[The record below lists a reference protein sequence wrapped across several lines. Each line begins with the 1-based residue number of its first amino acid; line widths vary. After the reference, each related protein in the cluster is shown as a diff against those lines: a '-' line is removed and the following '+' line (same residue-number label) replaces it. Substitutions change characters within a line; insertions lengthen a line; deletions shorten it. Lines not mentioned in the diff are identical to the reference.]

1 MSAFQAERQ
10 EFESP
15 ISLPHYGILM
25 SLISQMDRDLAIEA
39 LDFYL
44 FSKGN
49 DFTEAKRAEV
59 NALLNWIK
67 LEKSK
72 HEH

>member
-72 HEH
+72 HEY